1 MYSIWA
7 AVRSGY
13 RHTTFAPMLCAAYWL
28 QNSCGSF
35 SPTSATV
42 APRVTPSSA
51 MPIASDCTCRY
62 TSFQVN
68 RCQIPKSFL
77 RCNTRSP

>member
-1 MYSIWA
+1 MYSICA

-13 RHTTFAPMLCAAYWL
+13 RQTTFAPMLNAAYWL

-42 APRVTPSSA
+42 APRVTPSAA
-51 MPIASDCTCRY
+51 MPIAMLCTC
-62 TSFQVN
+62 
-68 RCQIPKSFL
+68 P
-77 RCNTRSP
+77 